1 MGSFLA
7 DSTQELQQFAIERL
21 VHAASRGDDRRE
33 AERFPYFQ
41 PVEIAGGKQP
51 DGSWMFIREV
61 SQSGIGLVHN
71 QSLDCGQVVL
81 AIQDESGQAMELPTE
96 ILWCRPCEN
105 GLFISGGRFVT
116 SAR

>member
-1 MGSFLA
+1 MANSFREPVSQDKRVALKDKVYHVEVIRA
-7 DSTQELQQFAIERL
+7 SLRRL
-21 VHAASRGDDRRE
+21 PSYARW
-33 AERFPYFQ
+33 P
-41 PVEIAGGKQP
+41 
-51 DGSWMFIREV
+51 WMFIREV